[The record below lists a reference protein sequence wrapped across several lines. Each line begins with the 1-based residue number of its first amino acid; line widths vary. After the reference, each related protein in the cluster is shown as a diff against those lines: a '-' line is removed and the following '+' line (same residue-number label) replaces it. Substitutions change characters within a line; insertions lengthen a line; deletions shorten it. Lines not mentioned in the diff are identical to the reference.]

1 MTKKRY
7 NSNSAAREASSSERQ
22 ADARSLVQ
30 EPKGSSPSP
39 ARTDPQSPPSGGS
52 SKQHPPSGSQSTEIE
67 SESTQ
72 PHAVQRASAFSVA
85 QEQLNR
91 VASVM
96 DLDDDLREH
105 LSMPRRELIVHFPV
119 VMDDGSM
126 RNFTGFRV
134 HHNTALGPTKG
145 GIRYHPDVTLDESR
159 ALAMWMTWKCALMNL
174 PYGGA
179 KGGVVVNPKELSE
192 RELQAMTRRYTSEIS
207 LFIGPEMD
215 IPAPDVGTD
224 ARVMAWVMDT
234 YSMNQGYSVPAVTT
248 GKPLAVGGSA
258 GREYATGLGI
268 TYVTRAMLRRRMGLH
283 LEDATVAIQGF
294 GNVGS
299 WAARAMHERGAKVV
313 AVSDV
318 NGAVYDERG
327 LDPRHLKHY
336 AEETGTVGGYPRADA
351 LTGEELLELNVD
363 VLIPAALEGQIT
375 KENADRINARVIAE
389 GANGPTTPEADRIL
403 EDKGVLIIPDILCN
417 AGGVVVSYFEWVQ
430 DLQAFSWD
438 ESEIRHQMKR
448 KLLDNLDD
456 VLAITLQTG
465 QDLRTAAYTIAI
477 QRIVDALEYR
487 GIYP

>member
-1 MTKKRY
+1 M
-7 NSNSAAREASSSERQ
+7 
-22 ADARSLVQ
+22 
-30 EPKGSSPSP
+30 
-39 ARTDPQSPPSGGS
+39 
-52 SKQHPPSGSQSTEIE
+52 H
-67 SESTQ
+67 
-72 PHAVQRASAFSVA
+72 
-85 QEQLNR
+85 
-91 VASVM
+91 
-96 DLDDDLREH
+96 LDDDMLEY
-105 LSMPRRELIVHFPV
+105 LCVPRRELIVHFPV
-119 VMDDGSM
+119 VMDDDTIRM
-126 RNFTGFRV
+126 FTGFRV

-145 GIRYHPDVTLDESR
+145 GIRYHPDVSLDESR

-192 RELQAMTRRYTSEIS
+192 KELQAMTRRYTTEIS

-224 ARVMAWVMDT
+224 AKVMAWIMDT
-234 YSMNQGYSVPAVTT
+234 YSMNRGYSVPAVTT
-248 GKPLAVGGSA
+248 GKPMAVGGSA

-268 TYVTRAMLRRRMGLH
+268 TYVTRAMLRRRLGLH
-283 LEDATVAIQGF
+283 LEDTTVAIQGF

-299 WAARAMHERGAKVV
+299 WTARAMHERGAKVI

-318 NGAVYDERG
+318 SGAVYDERG

-336 AEETGTVGGYPRADA
+336 AEETGTVVGYPRADS
-351 LTGEELLELNVD
+351 LTHEELLELNVD
-363 VLIPAALEGQIT
+363 VLVPAALEGQIT
-375 KENADRINARVIAE
+375 RENADKIRARVIAE

-448 KLLDNLDD
+448 KLLENLDD
-456 VLAITLQTG
+456 VLAITVQTN

-477 QRIVDALEYR
+477 QRIVDAVKYR

>member
-1 MTKKRY
+1 MTKKQSNAKPSAQEASRA
-7 NSNSAAREASSSERQ
+7 NEQSNSHST
-22 ADARSLVQ
+22 AD
-30 EPKGSSPSP
+30 EPIANSPSL
-39 ARTDPQSPPSGGS
+39 AIVDSASPPITRTTE
-52 SKQHPPSGSQSTEIE
+52 QHLPSNSHPTEME
-67 SESTQ
+67 SEPVQ
-72 PHAVQRASAFSVA
+72 PHAVQRASAYSVA
-85 QEQLNR
+85 QEQLTR
-91 VASVM
+91 VAHAM
-96 DLDDDLREH
+96 NLDDDMLAH
-105 LSMPRRELIVHFPV
+105 LCVPRRELIVHFPV
-119 VMDDGSM
+119 VMDDDTIRM
-126 RNFTGFRV
+126 FTGFRV

-145 GIRYHPDVTLDESR
+145 GIRYHPDVSLDESR

-179 KGGVVVNPKELSE
+179 KGGVIVNPKELSE
-192 RELQAMTRRYTSEIS
+192 RELQALTRRYTTEIS
-207 LFIGPEMD
+207 LFIGPEVD

-224 ARVMAWVMDT
+224 AKVMAWIMDT
-234 YSMNQGYSVPAVTT
+234 YSMHRGYSVPAVTT

-268 TYVTRAMLRRRMGLH
+268 TYVTRAMLRHRLGLD
-283 LEDATVAIQGF
+283 LEDTTVAIQGF

-299 WAARAMHERGAKVV
+299 WTARAMHERGAKVV

-318 NGAVYDERG
+318 SGAVYDERG

-336 AEETGTVGGYPRADA
+336 AEETGTVVGYPRADS
-351 LTGEELLELNVD
+351 LTNEELLELKVD
-363 VLIPAALEGQIT
+363 VLVPAALEGQIT
-375 KENADRINARVIAE
+375 KENADKINARVIAE

-456 VLAITLQTG
+456 VLAITVQTG

-477 QRIVDALEYR
+477 QRIVDAVKYR

>member
-7 NSNSAAREASSSERQ
+7 TANTAAREAGSSEGQ
-22 ADARSLVQ
+22 TDSRSPVR
-30 EPKGSSPSP
+30 EPNGSTPST
-39 ARTDPQSPPSGGS
+39 ANTDLQSPPIGGS
-52 SKQHPPSGSQSTEIE
+52 SKQHSLSGSQSTEKE
-67 SESTQ
+67 SESSQ

-119 VMDDGSM
+119 VMDDGSL

-224 ARVMAWVMDT
+224 AKVMAWVMDT
-234 YSMNQGYSVPAVTT
+234 YSMNRGYSVPAATT

-258 GREYATGLGI
+258 GRDYATGLGI

-336 AEETGTVGGYPRADA
+336 AEETGTVGGYPRADS

-477 QRIVDALEYR
+477 QRIVDAVKYR

>member
-7 NSNSAAREASSSERQ
+7 NSNSSARKAGSAEVQ
-22 ADARSLVQ
+22 AGTRPPAD
-30 EPKGSSPSP
+30 EPNGSNPSP
-39 ARTDPQSPPSGGS
+39 ANTDPSSPPEGGT
-52 SKQHPPSGSQSTEIE
+52 SKQHTPLNSQTTEVGSVAA
-67 SESTQ
+67 Q
-72 PHAVQRASAFSVA
+72 PHAVQRASAYSVA
-85 QEQLNR
+85 LEQLNR
-91 VASVM
+91 VADVM
-96 DLDDDLREH
+96 DLDDDVRDYLAV
-105 LSMPRRELIVHFPV
+105 PRRELIVHFPV
-119 VMDDGSM
+119 VMDDDSVRM
-126 RNFTGFRV
+126 FTGFRV

-145 GIRYHPDVTLDESR
+145 GIRYHPEVSLDESR

-179 KGGVVVNPKELSE
+179 KGGVIVNPKELSE
-192 RELQAMTRRYTSEIS
+192 RELRAMTRRYTTEIS
-207 LFIGPEMD
+207 VFIGPETD
-215 IPAPDVGTD
+215 IPAPDIGTD
-224 ARVMAWVMDT
+224 ARVMAWIMDT
-234 YSMNQGYSVPAVTT
+234 YSMNRGYSVPAVTT

-268 TYVTRAMLRRRMGLH
+268 TYVTRAMLRRRMGMH

-299 WAARAMHERGAKVV
+299 WAARSMHERGAKVV

-336 AEETGTVGGYPRADA
+336 AEETGTIGGYPRAESM
-351 LTGEELLELNVD
+351 TNEELLELDVD

-456 VLAITLQTG
+456 VLAITLQTN

>member
-1 MTKKRY
+1 MTKKR
-7 NSNSAAREASSSERQ
+7 SGAEVVEPGAGGSTGRSGARGASVALGAEASAPAALDS
-22 ADARSLVQ
+22 RS
-30 EPKGSSPSP
+30 PGNAS
-39 ARTDPQSPPSGGS
+39 DPQQQVSAS
-52 SKQHPPSGSQSTEIE
+52 SDLRGLASETGLAHP
-67 SESTQ
+67 
-72 PHAVQRASAFSVA
+72 VQRASAYSVA

-91 VASVM
+91 VAAIM
-96 DLDDDLREH
+96 GLDDDMREH
-105 LSMPRRELIVHFPV
+105 LTMPRRELVVHFPV
-119 VMDDGSM
+119 VMDDDST
-126 RNFTGFRV
+126 RIFTGFRV

-145 GIRYHPDVTLDESR
+145 GIRYHPEVSLDESR

-179 KGGVVVNPKELSE
+179 KGGVIVDPKALSE
-192 RELQAMTRRYTSEIS
+192 RELEAMTRRYTTEIS

-224 ARVMAWVMDT
+224 ARVMAWIMDT
-234 YSMNQGYSVPAVTT
+234 YSMHRGYSVPAVTT

-268 TYVTRAMLRRRMGLH
+268 TYVTRALLRRRLGLH

-299 WAARAMHERGAKVV
+299 WAARMMHERGARVV

-318 NGAVYDERG
+318 GGAVYDERG
-327 LDPRHLKHY
+327 LDPRHLKRY
-336 AEETGTVGGYPRADA
+336 AEEAGSVQGYPRADSM
-351 LTGEELLELNVD
+351 TNEELLELNVD
-363 VLIPAALEGQIT
+363 VLIPAALEGQIN
-375 KENADRINARVIAE
+375 KENADRVKARVIAE

-403 EDKGVLIIPDILCN
+403 EEKGILIIPDILCN

-456 VLAITLQTG
+456 VLAITVQTD

-477 QRIVDALEYR
+477 QRIVDAVKLR

>member
-1 MTKKRY
+1 MTKKQANA
-7 NSNSAAREASSSERQ
+7 NSSAQEASSSNERSQ
-22 ADARSLVQ
+22 SRSTADEPIANTPSLAIVD
-30 EPKGSSPSP
+30 SV
-39 ARTDPQSPPSGGS
+39 SPPITRTTEQLLPSNS
-52 SKQHPPSGSQSTEIE
+52 HPTDIE
-67 SESTQ
+67 SEPAQ
-72 PHAVQRASAFSVA
+72 PHAVQRASAYSVA
-85 QEQLNR
+85 QEQLTR
-91 VASVM
+91 VANAM
-96 DLDDDLREH
+96 NLDDDMLEY
-105 LSMPRRELIVHFPV
+105 LCVPRRELIVHFPV
-119 VMDDGSM
+119 VMDDDTIRM
-126 RNFTGFRV
+126 FTGFRV

-145 GIRYHPDVTLDESR
+145 GIRYHPDVSLDESR

-192 RELQAMTRRYTSEIS
+192 KELQALTRRYTTEIS
-207 LFIGPEMD
+207 LFIGPEID

-224 ARVMAWVMDT
+224 SKVMAWIMDT
-234 YSMNQGYSVPAVTT
+234 YSMNRGYSVPAVTT

-268 TYVTRAMLRRRMGLH
+268 TYVTRAMLRRRLGLS
-283 LEDATVAIQGF
+283 LEDTTVAIQGF

-299 WAARAMHERGAKVV
+299 WTARAMHERGAKVV

-318 NGAVYDERG
+318 SGAVYDERG

-336 AEETGTVGGYPRADA
+336 AEETGTVVGYPRADA
-351 LTGEELLELNVD
+351 LTKEELLELKVD
-363 VLIPAALEGQIT
+363 VLVPAALEGQIT
-375 KENADRINARVIAE
+375 KENADKINARVIAE
-389 GANGPTTPEADRIL
+389 GANGPSTPEADRIL
-403 EDKGVLIIPDILCN
+403 EEKGVLIIPDILCN

-448 KLLDNLDD
+448 KLLENLDD
-456 VLAITLQTG
+456 VLAITVQTG

-477 QRIVDALEYR
+477 QRIVDAVKYR

>member
-234 YSMNQGYSVPAVTT
+234 YSMNRGYSVPAVTT

-465 QDLRTAAYTIAI
+465 QNLRTAAYTIAI

>member
-7 NSNSAAREASSSERQ
+7 TSNTAAREAGSSEGQ
-22 ADARSLVQ
+22 TDSRSPVR
-30 EPKGSSPSP
+30 EPNGSTPS
-39 ARTDPQSPPSGGS
+39 AANTDIQSPPIGGS
-52 SKQHPPSGSQSTEIE
+52 SKQHPPSGSQPTEKE
-67 SESTQ
+67 SESSQ

-91 VASVM
+91 VANVM

-119 VMDDGSM
+119 VMDDGSL

-215 IPAPDVGTD
+215 IPAPDLGTD
-224 ARVMAWVMDT
+224 AKVMAWIMDT
-234 YSMNQGYSVPAVTT
+234 YSMHRGYSVPAVTT

-268 TYVTRAMLRRRMGLH
+268 TYITRAMLRRRLGLDI
-283 LEDATVAIQGF
+283 EDATVAIQGF

-299 WAARAMHERGAKVV
+299 WTARSMHERGAKIV

-318 NGAVYDERG
+318 GGGVYDERG

-336 AEETGTVGGYPRADA
+336 AEETGTVVGYPRADT
-351 LTGEELLELNVD
+351 LTNEELLELKVD
-363 VLIPAALEGQIT
+363 VLVPAALEGQIT
-375 KENADRINARVIAE
+375 GENADKINARVIAE

-448 KLLDNLDD
+448 KLLDNLDE
-456 VLAITLQTG
+456 VLTITVQTD

-477 QRIVDALEYR
+477 QRIVDAVKYR

>member
-1 MTKKRY
+1 MTKRQ
-7 NSNSAAREASSSERQ
+7 SNANPSAQEAN
-22 ADARSLVQ
+22 
-30 EPKGSSPSP
+30 
-39 ARTDPQSPPSGGS
+39 GS
-52 SKQHPPSGSQSTEIE
+52 SKQSHSRSTADESIANSPSLAAADSVSPRIARTAEQHLPSNSHSTEIE
-67 SESTQ
+67 SETAQ
-72 PHAVQRASAFSVA
+72 PQVVQRASAFSVA

-91 VASVM
+91 VAKIM
-96 DLDDDLREH
+96 HLDDDMLEY
-105 LSMPRRELIVHFPV
+105 LCVPRRELIVHFPV
-119 VMDDGSM
+119 VMDDDTIRM
-126 RNFTGFRV
+126 FTGFRV

-145 GIRYHPDVTLDESR
+145 GIRYHPDVSLDESR

-192 RELQAMTRRYTSEIS
+192 KELQAMTRRYTTEIS

-224 ARVMAWVMDT
+224 AKVMAWIMDT
-234 YSMNQGYSVPAVTT
+234 YSMNRGYSVPAVTT
-248 GKPLAVGGSA
+248 GKPMAVGGSA

-268 TYVTRAMLRRRMGLH
+268 TYVTRAMLRRRLGLH
-283 LEDATVAIQGF
+283 LEDTTVAIQGF

-299 WAARAMHERGAKVV
+299 WTARAMHERGAKVI

-318 NGAVYDERG
+318 SGAVYDERG

-336 AEETGTVGGYPRADA
+336 AEETGTVVGYPRADS
-351 LTGEELLELNVD
+351 LTHEELLELNVD
-363 VLIPAALEGQIT
+363 VLVPAALEGQIT
-375 KENADRINARVIAE
+375 KENADKIKARVIAE

-448 KLLDNLDD
+448 KLLENLDD
-456 VLAITLQTG
+456 VLAITVQTN

-477 QRIVDALEYR
+477 QRIVDAVKYR

>member
-1 MTKKRY
+1 MTKRRHNA
-7 NSNSAAREASSSERQ
+7 NSSAREASGSKDQSASRSE
-22 ADARSLVQ
+22 ADENNASAPSL
-30 EPKGSSPSP
+30 GDSDTPSTP
-39 ARTDPQSPPSGGS
+39 AGGA
-52 SKQHPPSGSQSTEIE
+52 SKQHVTPKSHPTETELAPAPPH
-67 SESTQ
+67 
-72 PHAVQRASAFSVA
+72 PVQRASAFSVA

-91 VASVM
+91 VAKAM
-96 DLDDDLREH
+96 DLDDDLRAH

-119 VMDDGSM
+119 EMDDGSL

-145 GIRYHPDVTLDESR
+145 GIRYHPDVSLDESR

-179 KGGVVVNPKELSE
+179 KGGVIVNPKELSE

-234 YSMNQGYSVPAVTT
+234 YSMNRGYSVPAVTT

-268 TYVTRAMLRRRMGLH
+268 TYITRAMLRRRMGLH
-283 LEDATVAIQGF
+283 IEDATVAIQGF

-327 LDPRHLKHY
+327 LDPRHLKSF
-336 AEETGTVGGYPRADA
+336 AEETGSVVGYPRADS
-351 LTGEELLELNVD
+351 LTNEELLELKVD

-375 KENADRINARVIAE
+375 RENADKINARVIAE

-438 ESEIRHQMKR
+438 ESEIRLQMKR

-456 VLAITLQTG
+456 VLAVTLQTG

-477 QRIVDALEYR
+477 QRIVDAVKYR

>member
-1 MTKKRY
+1 M
-7 NSNSAAREASSSERQ
+7 
-22 ADARSLVQ
+22 
-30 EPKGSSPSP
+30 
-39 ARTDPQSPPSGGS
+39 
-52 SKQHPPSGSQSTEIE
+52 
-67 SESTQ
+67 
-72 PHAVQRASAFSVA
+72 A

-91 VASVM
+91 VANVM

-119 VMDDGSM
+119 VMDDGSL

-224 ARVMAWVMDT
+224 AKVMAWVMDT
-234 YSMNQGYSVPAVTT
+234 YSMNRGYSVPAVTT

-268 TYVTRAMLRRRMGLH
+268 TYVTRALLRRRMGLH

-336 AEETGTVGGYPRADA
+336 AEETGTVGGYPRADS

-448 KLLDNLDD
+448 
-456 VLAITLQTG
+456 
-465 QDLRTAAYTIAI
+465 
-477 QRIVDALEYR
+477 
-487 GIYP
+487 

>member
-1 MTKKRY
+1 MTKKQANA
-7 NSNSAAREASSSERQ
+7 NSSAQEASSLNEHSQSRST
-22 ADARSLVQ
+22 ADEPIANTPSLAIVD
-30 EPKGSSPSP
+30 SV
-39 ARTDPQSPPSGGS
+39 SPPITRTTE
-52 SKQHPPSGSQSTEIE
+52 QHLPSNSHPTDID
-67 SESTQ
+67 SEPAQ
-72 PHAVQRASAFSVA
+72 PHAVQRASAYSVA
-85 QEQLNR
+85 QEQLTR
-91 VASVM
+91 VANAM
-96 DLDDDLREH
+96 NLDDDMLEY
-105 LSMPRRELIVHFPV
+105 LCVPRRELIVHFPV
-119 VMDDGSM
+119 VMDDDTIRM
-126 RNFTGFRV
+126 FTGFRV

-145 GIRYHPDVTLDESR
+145 GIRYHPDVSLDEAR

-179 KGGVVVNPKELSE
+179 KGGVIVNPKELSE
-192 RELQAMTRRYTSEIS
+192 KELQALTRRYTTEIS
-207 LFIGPEMD
+207 LFIGPEID

-224 ARVMAWVMDT
+224 SKVMAWIMDT
-234 YSMNQGYSVPAVTT
+234 YSMNRGYSVPAVTT

-268 TYVTRAMLRRRMGLH
+268 TYVTRAMLRRRLGLS
-283 LEDATVAIQGF
+283 LEDTTVAIQGF

-299 WAARAMHERGAKVV
+299 WTARAMHERGAKVI

-318 NGAVYDERG
+318 GGAVYDERG

-336 AEETGTVGGYPRADA
+336 AEETGTVVGYPRADA
-351 LTGEELLELNVD
+351 LTKEELLELKVD
-363 VLIPAALEGQIT
+363 VLVPAALEGQIT
-375 KENADRINARVIAE
+375 KENADKINARVIAE
-389 GANGPTTPEADRIL
+389 GANGPSTPEADRIL

-448 KLLDNLDD
+448 KLLENLDD
-456 VLAITLQTG
+456 VLAITVQTG

-477 QRIVDALEYR
+477 QRIVDAVKYR

>member
-1 MTKKRY
+1 MTKRQ
-7 NSNSAAREASSSERQ
+7 SNANPSAQEAN
-22 ADARSLVQ
+22 V
-30 EPKGSSPSP
+30 
-39 ARTDPQSPPSGGS
+39 S
-52 SKQHPPSGSQSTEIE
+52 SKQSHSHSTGDGSIANSPSLAAVDSVTPPIAQTAEQHLPSNSQNTEIE
-67 SESTQ
+67 SEPAQ
-72 PHAVQRASAFSVA
+72 PHVVQRASAFSVA
-85 QEQLNR
+85 QEQLSR
-91 VASVM
+91 VAKIM
-96 DLDDDLREH
+96 HLDDDMLEY
-105 LSMPRRELIVHFPV
+105 LCVPRRELIVHFPV
-119 VMDDGSM
+119 VMDDDTIRM
-126 RNFTGFRV
+126 FTGFRV

-145 GIRYHPDVTLDESR
+145 GIRYHPDVSLDESR

-192 RELQAMTRRYTSEIS
+192 RELQAMTRRYTTEIS
-207 LFIGPEMD
+207 LFIGPEVD

-224 ARVMAWVMDT
+224 AKVMAWIMDT
-234 YSMNQGYSVPAVTT
+234 YSMNRGYSVPAVTT
-248 GKPLAVGGSA
+248 GKPMAVGGSA

-268 TYVTRAMLRRRMGLH
+268 TYVTRAMLRRRLGLH
-283 LEDATVAIQGF
+283 LEDTTVAIQGF

-299 WAARAMHERGAKVV
+299 WTARAMHERGAKVI

-318 NGAVYDERG
+318 SGAVYDERG

-336 AEETGTVGGYPRADA
+336 AEETGTVVGYPRADP
-351 LTGEELLELNVD
+351 LTHEELLELNVD
-363 VLIPAALEGQIT
+363 VLVPAALEGQIN
-375 KENADRINARVIAE
+375 KENADKIKARVIAE

-448 KLLDNLDD
+448 KLLENLDD
-456 VLAITLQTG
+456 VLAITVQTD

-477 QRIVDALEYR
+477 QRIVDAVKYR

>member
-1 MTKKRY
+1 M
-7 NSNSAAREASSSERQ
+7 
-22 ADARSLVQ
+22 
-30 EPKGSSPSP
+30 
-39 ARTDPQSPPSGGS
+39 
-52 SKQHPPSGSQSTEIE
+52 
-67 SESTQ
+67 
-72 PHAVQRASAFSVA
+72 A

-234 YSMNQGYSVPAVTT
+234 YSMNRGYSVPAVTT

-336 AEETGTVGGYPRADA
+336 AEETGTVGGYPRANA

>member
-7 NSNSAAREASSSERQ
+7 VSNSAEREASNSEGQASS
-22 ADARSLVQ
+22 RSLVQ
-30 EPKGSSPSP
+30 EPNGSNPSP
-39 ARTDPQSPPSGGS
+39 ASTDPQSPPSGGS
-52 SKQHPPSGSQSTEIE
+52 SKQNPPSGSQSTEKE
-67 SESTQ
+67 SESKQ
-72 PHAVQRASAFSVA
+72 PYAVQRASAFSVA

-224 ARVMAWVMDT
+224 AKVMAWVMDT
-234 YSMNQGYSVPAVTT
+234 YSMNRGYSVPAVTT

-375 KENADRINARVIAE
+375 RENADRINARVIAE